1 MAIHSRLHL
10 PSPPLPRIP
19 LKRAQEL
26 ATAHNVA
33 HLLRAVLQFDPRTAD
48 QIPTAGPRKR
58 ANPNAPANSA
68 YFKSGPGASG
78 GSPSALARE
87 TSPIKAP
94 TQQPRFLQLRPLNE
108 STAQDE
114 QQSQSPGGSTS
125 FAPNAATASLI
136 GALSGG
142 ERAAPT
148 EGIPPGSTP
157 SQRQALS
164 SYSQYGYTP
173 QDVALPRPTAGSK
186 RNDRESADDS
196 MEGPTAAKKARAETP
211 NGRGGDEGDG
221 QEGAAAATG
230 TDDASLAAA
239 PFGPSPVKDL
249 AALAGPGSSLRG
261 ASHPRL
267 HRVPLGPPDELA
279 QRAGSARFADRPQ
292 PLRPQDEGEKRMRER
307 LVALFRDEAV
317 ENSDGSSGSAVAD
330 ATRSSTT
337 DGQEALS
344 TKSEETPAA
353 ASRLSQLL
361 TDLHAAVS
369 LGGVAAS
376 TDEGGP
382 APCVDTVIDDHG
394 HTALHWASALCRL
407 SLVKMLVASPPS
419 EGGANVQAGNYAGET
434 ALHRSVLVTNSYDLS
449 LFPDLLELLA
459 PSLHTRD
466 FKSRTV
472 LHHIALV
479 AAMRGRATP
488 ARYYL
493 ATVLE
498 YISKHEGGR
507 FAALVDAQDDDGETA
522 LGIAARQG
530 NNSMVKMLLEVGA
543 RKDLANCF
551 GLKPSDWGIDS
562 SSTTTT
568 NADNQ
573 LTPQTK
579 EGLRESRSDVVTAL
593 MRPPQ
598 APVQKSQDVVDQ
610 MRAILD
616 DLASTSS
623 RELADK
629 ISALETAQSHLRSA
643 SRELTRRRGMIS
655 NAQTHVAEL
664 EESKIRTM
672 NLKRRLGVI
681 LRREASDA
689 PAEEAT
695 KAQIDGLLQSI
706 DAIPDL
712 DAPLKNELGSTNT
725 AKLIEQ
731 RFLVSWLTTSN
742 HKLED
747 DVKDVLDEA
756 RTREGQCRKVVAM
769 YSRVEENKLE
779 GILDDLVSAVESYSD
794 VDMARVAGFL
804 AKTASSSAG
813 SRRASGG
820 GGSNEGSLKT
830 TPVKSRGV
838 AGDASSG
845 AEVASSDPPS
855 SAQKSSSSAMA
866 E

>member
-1 MAIHSRLHL
+1 MS
-10 PSPPLPRIP
+10 S
-19 LKRAQEL
+19 
-26 ATAHNVA
+26 
-33 HLLRAVLQFDPRTAD
+33 
-48 QIPTAGPRKR
+48 
-58 ANPNAPANSA
+58 
-68 YFKSGPGASG
+68 
-78 GSPSALARE
+78 SPSSHA
-87 TSPIKAP
+87 
-94 TQQPRFLQLRPLNE
+94 
-108 STAQDE
+108 
-114 QQSQSPGGSTS
+114 GY
-125 FAPNAATASLI
+125 APNAATASLL
-136 GALSGG
+136 GALGG
-142 ERAAPT
+142 SRAIPT

-173 QDVALPRPTAGSK
+173 QDVALPRPQPTAGSK
-186 RNDRESADDS
+186 RSEPEAGDDS
-196 MEGPTAAKKARAETP
+196 MEDVSNNKRQRPSTP
-211 NGRGGDEGDG
+211 GDTSMAD
-221 QEGAAAATG
+221 ATSSMQ
-230 TDDASLAAA
+230 TE

-249 AALAGPGSSLRG
+249 AALAGPDSSLRG

-279 QRAGSARFADRPQ
+279 RRGGGARFADRPQ

-317 ENSDGSSGSAVAD
+317 EPDAVND
-330 ATRSSTT
+330 TQ
-337 DGQEALS
+337 G
-344 TKSEETPAA
+344 PAA
-353 ASRLSQLL
+353 GSDAANQRSTNDGPPTARLSNLL
-361 TDLHAAVS
+361 TDLRAAVS
-369 LGGVAAS
+369 LGGVASA

-382 APCVDTVIDDHG
+382 APCVDTIIDDHG

-407 SLVKMLVASPPS
+407 SLVKMLVANPPS

-498 YISKHEGGR
+498 YIAKHEGGR
-507 FAALVDAQDDDGETA
+507 FSPIVDAQDEDGETA

-562 SSTTTT
+562 GTPSSS
-568 NADNQ
+568 NKSGGEGADNQ

-598 APVQKSQDVVDQ
+598 APVQKSQDVLDQ

-616 DLASTSS
+616 ELAGTSS
-623 RELADK
+623 RELTEK
-629 ISALETAQSHLRSA
+629 ITALETAQSHLRSA
-643 SRELTRRRGMIS
+643 SRELTRRRGMIT
-655 NAQTHVAEL
+655 NAQSRVAEL

-672 NLKRRLGVI
+672 NLKRRLGHI
-681 LRREASDA
+681 LSASSSRAADGRVSA
-689 PAEEAT
+689 PEEAT
-695 KAQIDGLLQSI
+695 KAQIDALLKGGYS
-706 DAIPDL
+706 DELNTEVKGD
-712 DAPLKNELGSTNT
+712 LGSGD
-725 AKLIEQ
+725 AEAEKLVTQ

-742 HKLED
+742 AKLDEELT
-747 DVKDVLDEA
+747 DVVNEA
-756 RTREGQCRKVVAM
+756 RTREDQCRKVVAM
-769 YSRVEENKLE
+769 YSRVEESKLE
-779 GILDDLVSAVESYSD
+779 GILEDLVAAVESYSD

-804 AKTASSSAG
+804 AKATAAGPLRRNGDKSSMM
-813 SRRASGG
+813 
-820 GGSNEGSLKT
+820 T
-830 TPVKSRGV
+830 TPTKSGQ
-838 AGDASSG
+838 AAADS
-845 AEVASSDPPS
+845 
-855 SAQKSSSSAMA
+855 SSSSAPGSA
-866 E
+866 QRPLSSSS